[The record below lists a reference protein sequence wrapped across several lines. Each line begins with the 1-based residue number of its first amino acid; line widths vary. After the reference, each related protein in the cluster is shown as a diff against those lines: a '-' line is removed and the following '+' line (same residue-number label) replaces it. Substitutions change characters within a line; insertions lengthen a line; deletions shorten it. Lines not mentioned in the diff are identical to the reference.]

1 LQTPP
6 FGRLSRVPEH
16 PVRKPAKLRFG
27 VFEVDLA
34 QRELRKRGLRIR
46 LQEKPFKILE
56 LLLAARGRL
65 VTRRE
70 ITETLWPSLNVS
82 FDQSLNTAVNALRQ
96 ALGDSSKS
104 ARYIETRPGLGYCFL
119 APIDE
124 LNGDSIAR
132 PLSSRDTAQQQEYR
146 KGRHFYERMTE
157 ASLRQSAAYFESAI
171 SLDSQYWVAQAGL
184 ADVHA
189 TLSLLNACSPDEGHA
204 ASNAL
209 LSVALTQSPNSAEI
223 LVSAGL
229 HYRTFHRD
237 LIGSAAALADAVRAD
252 PGSAAA
258 HRELALTSAAQSS
271 FEAALQSAARAIAL
285 EPVSLANNYMLAW
298 ILYLSGRA
306 REAQEQCWKTLALDP
321 ALPFAQYIL
330 GLAYEQLG
338 FMEEAI
344 TELENSRLGWSD
356 NPAALAGLAHA
367 YSKAG
372 MSAEA
377 LRTAEELERAAA
389 IRYVSPYW
397 LAIAHIALGDMMKSR
412 RLLDQARDE
421 NDVWLVW
428 APSDPRLVHFQ

>member
-1 LQTPP
+1 M
-6 FGRLSRVPEH
+6 PEQ
-16 PVRKPAKLRFG
+16 PVRKSAKLRFG

-70 ITETLWPSLNVS
+70 ITETLWPALNVS

-96 ALGDSSKS
+96 ALGDSSRS

-119 APIDE
+119 APIEE
-124 LNGDSIAR
+124 LPTNEHNSSQRPQISGDDAA
-132 PLSSRDTAQQQEYR
+132 LLQDYR
-146 KGRHFYERMTE
+146 KGRHFCERMTE
-157 ASLRQSAAYFESAI
+157 GSLRQSVAYFESVI
-171 SLDSQYWVAQAGL
+171 NLDPEHWPAHAGL
-184 ADVHA
+184 ADIHA
-189 TLSLLNACSPDEGHA
+189 ALSLLNACSPADGHA
-204 ASNAL
+204 VCDRL
-209 LSVALTQSPNSAEI
+209 LAILLRHSPKSCET

-229 HYRTFHRD
+229 HYRTFHAD
-237 LIGSAAALADAVRAD
+237 LIGSGAALAEAVRAD
-252 PGSAAA
+252 PGSASA
-258 HRELALTSAAQSS
+258 HRELALTLAAQSL
-271 FEAALQSAARAIAL
+271 FEAALQSAATAIAL
-285 EPVSLANNYMLAW
+285 EPVSLANNYTLAW

-306 REAQEQCWKTLALDP
+306 RDAQEQCWKTLALDP
-321 ALPFAQYIL
+321 TLPFAQYVL

-344 TELENSRLGWSD
+344 TELENARLGWSD

-372 MSAEA
+372 MSSEA
-377 LRTAEELERAAA
+377 RRTAEELERAAA

-397 LAIAHIALGDMMKSR
+397 LSIAHIALGDMLKSR
-412 RLLDQARDE
+412 GFLEQARDE
-421 NDVWLVW
+421 NDVWAAW
-428 APSDPRLVHFQ
+428 AASDPRLALY